1 MGHVFI
7 WGGEKTNGF
16 SHIFISMDSAIPRTV
31 QARAHLAAA
40 VVALAVEV
48 AEVQQEAHR

>member
-7 WGGEKTNGF
+7 WDDEKTNRF
-16 SHIFISMDSAIPRTV
+16 SHIFISMDSASPRIV

-40 VVALAVEV
+40 VVALVVDV
-48 AEVQQEAHR
+48 AEVQQEAYR

>member
-1 MGHVFI
+1 LGHVFI
-7 WGGEKTNGF
+7 WDGEKTNRF
-16 SHIFISMDSAIPRTV
+16 SHIFISMHSASPRIV

-48 AEVQQEAHR
+48 AEVQQEAYR